1 MVDLA
6 SLRISVDSRD
16 VKKAEADLSS
26 MSNTA
31 GNTSAAVDRLSASN
45 NRLAQAVA
53 SSHKPTIDAVKYINQ
68 LQYEVESVGKS
79 ALQLKALEIRMAAA
93 RAPTAELAKEIRS
106 LGAELINAER
116 AASRAGNGAAGIP
129 AVARS
134 SGLASHHV
142 QNLTFQL
149 QDMFVGLASGQR
161 PMTVFMQQGTQ
172 VAGIMQQAGMG
183 VGGFAKEIVK
193 MGAAAAGALL
203 VNPIFLAIAAA
214 AGVAYVA
221 FQDFNDEVKKSGELD
236 RYAASLGLTAEEM
249 KKLGPVGITVMDV
262 VKGVW
267 QTISE
272 GLGLESIFSA
282 IGGFFTDLF
291 RGVAATAVDLTAG
304 LYGVF
309 VGTYKGIVKVW
320 DMLPAAFADLTIS
333 AVNFSIRA
341 LEGLVNKS
349 IGLINSMISQI
360 NKVAGALN
368 LPAIGLLS
376 QVNIPE
382 LQNNYAGAGKKA
394 GAAFVGEIMQ
404 ATKDARGAMSG
415 FASEV
420 GKNTLGQAMKRIGAD
435 GKALI
440 DERTARKAGEKAGKA
455 AGDDFAKSLQKTVS
469 ATLGDLMGNMQGF
482 SADFLKNYGKGSL
495 EEMQKIVAEI
505 DRARAAAD
513 EKTARELAENIKTAT
528 DGAQM
533 IADIIGGSIGD
544 GIKQLSDVLS
554 KNFPDFMAKA
564 GRSFKGIKDSLDGL
578 LGSVGTSLGELGAG
592 AQVGTAVNSIVGGS
606 KTGAQVGG
614 ALGSAI
620 GGPVGAIAGSILGS
634 VVGGLFK
641 KTKSASATIAAQA
654 GKLDVAGLVGNNA
667 QFKQTANT
675 LAGAVIS
682 GLNNAANALG
692 AEITNAINLSIGQRK
707 GKFVVDTLG
716 QGRTK
721 GSGTMSFATEA
732 EAISFAIDKALRDG
746 VFSGIEA
753 GTERLLKGFGDVEG
767 RLAKAVDFESVFT
780 SLRKELD
787 PLGFAIEALDKRFAT
802 LRQTFQ
808 EAGATTEEY
817 AKLEQLYQI
826 ERTKAVEANTKAVK
840 DETVALEKEAAAL
853 ELARQAKEMEIT
865 LLELQGNAVGALA
878 MRREQELSAMDASLQ
893 SMQRLIYAQQDIN
906 AAQEALSA
914 ARQQEQSAIGDLRSA
929 IAMLDAGVTA
939 AEAKLQ
945 EAIRAQRQR
954 DIEAMR
960 NQMAGLDAIIGR
972 RETAQQALRRA
983 YDAEIGRIDAEISK
997 RNDNIKSLEAAYSSQ
1012 ASIMQGTIDQFRDL
1026 ASTLRDFASTIIPI
1040 NGTGTQSL
1048 EALRRRFA
1056 EVTRAALGGDTAAMG
1071 EVAGVGGQL
1080 RESIMANATD
1090 RTSMLRQLYA
1100 LQNQTLEF
1108 ANQADQ
1114 QASIAEQQL
1123 STLRAQYDAMIAAE
1137 QNAISSYEA
1146 QKEALTAQVEQFII
1160 LNERTLSVDEAIKQL
1175 QTAEQAA
1182 INAEMQKAQLQQQID
1197 GLIALDANIISVEEA
1212 QRELAEAQAT
1222 RDNLMAEVNKNG
1234 FAQLIAV
1241 TEKTGT
1247 EMARVAMS
1255 AIQAAQTAITQAQNA
1270 LNAANEAKSL
1280 ASAAVAAA
1288 QTAATTA
1295 AVTAAQTTTSL
1306 ILGTTTAINDNMIM
1320 SEAQNAV
1327 NTYTGGGAGSN
1338 FFGMD
1343 RKILPYANGGF
1354 HSGGLRIVGENGPE
1368 LEATGPSRI
1377 YNSNQ
1382 LSNAFGGNATA
1393 AEVRAMRDE
1402 LRLAMYQ
1409 IAKNTGKSY
1418 DLMNRWDGDGLPPER
1433 NVA

>member
-106 LGAELINAER
+106 LGAELIKTER
-116 AASRAGNGAAGIP
+116 AAGRAGNGAAGIP
-129 AVARS
+129 AIGKS
-134 SGLASHHV
+134 SALAGHHV

-149 QDMFVGLASGQR
+149 QDIFVGLASGQK

-172 VAGIMQQAGMG
+172 VAGIMQQAGLG
-183 VGGFAKEIVK
+183 VGGFAKEIAK
-193 MGAAAAGALL
+193 MTAAAAGALL

-221 FQDFNDEVKKSGELD
+221 FQDFNSEVKKSGELD
-236 RYAASLGLTAEEM
+236 RYAAGLGLTAEEM
-249 KKLGPVGITVMDV
+249 KKLGPIGITVMDV

-272 GLGLESIFSA
+272 GLGLESIFSS

-349 IGLINSMISQI
+349 IDLINAMITQA

-368 LPAIGLLS
+368 LPTIGLLS
-376 QVNIPE
+376 QINIPE

-394 GAAFVGEIMQ
+394 GAAFVGEIAQ
-404 ATKDARGAMSG
+404 ATKDARGAMAG
-415 FASEV
+415 FGATIGDNIV
-420 GKNTLGQAMKRIGAD
+420 GQAKKRLSGQA
-435 GKALI
+435 KELI

-455 AGDDFAKSLQKTVS
+455 AGDDFAKSLQKTVT

-641 KTKSASATIAAQA
+641 KTKSASATIAAEA

-721 GSGTMSFATEA
+721 GGGTMSFATEA

-767 RLAKAVDFESVFT
+767 RLAKAVDFENVFT

-787 PLGFAIEALDKRFAT
+787 PLGFAIENLDKRFAD
-802 LRQTFQ
+802 LRKTFA
-808 EAGATTEEY
+808 EAGATSEEY

-826 ERTKAVEANTKAVK
+826 ERGKAVEANTKAAK
-840 DETVALEKEAAAL
+840 DETAAM
-853 ELARQAKEMEIT
+853 ELARQAKELEIT
-865 LLELQGNAVGALA
+865 LVELEGNAVGALA

-893 SMQRLIYAQQDIN
+893 SMQRLIYAQEDIN
-906 AAQEALSA
+906 SAQEALTA
-914 ARQQEQSAIGDLRSA
+914 ARQAEQSAIGDLRSA
-929 IAMLDAGVTA
+929 IEQLDAGVAA

-945 EAIRAQRQR
+945 EAIRGQRQR
-954 DIEAMR
+954 EIEALR
-960 NQMAGLDAIIGR
+960 SQITQLDAIIAR
-972 RETAQQALRRA
+972 RDVAQQALRRA
-983 YDAEIGRIDAEISK
+983 YDAEISRIDAEIGK

-1012 ASIMQGTIDQFRDL
+1012 ANVIQGTIEQFRDF
-1026 ASTLRDFASTIIPI
+1026 ASSLRDFASTIIPM
-1040 NGTGTQSL
+1040 NGSGPQSL

-1056 EVTRAALGGDTAAMG
+1056 DVTQAALGGDRAAMG
-1071 EVAGVGGQL
+1071 QVTGVGGQL
-1080 RESIMANATD
+1080 RESIIANATD

-1100 LQNQTLEF
+1100 LQSQTLQF

-1114 QASIAEQQL
+1114 QGTIAEQQL
-1123 STLRAQYDAMIAAE
+1123 AALRAQYDAMIAAE
-1137 QNAISSYEA
+1137 QNAIANYEA
-1146 QKEALTAQVEQFII
+1146 QKVALTAQVEQLIQ
-1160 LNERTLSVDEAIKQL
+1160 LNEQTLSVNEGIRQL
-1175 QTAEQAA
+1175 ETAEAA
-1182 INAEMQKAQLQQQID
+1182 AAAAEIQQAQLEQQVNS
-1197 GLIALDANIISVEEA
+1197 LIALDANIISVEEA
-1212 QRELAEAQAT
+1212 QRELAEAQAA
-1222 RDNLMAEVNKNG
+1222 RDSVLAEINKNG
-1234 FAQLIAV
+1234 FTQLIAV
-1241 TEKTGT
+1241 TAQTGAQ
-1247 EMARVAMS
+1247 MASAAMTAISTAQS
-1255 AIQAAQTAITQAQNA
+1255 AIAQAQTALT
-1270 LNAANEAKSL
+1270 AANEAKVG
-1280 ASAAVAAA
+1280 AAAAAAAAQAAANAAAATTAAAANVAAANAAAA
-1288 QTAATTA
+1288 QTA
-1295 AVTAAQTTTSL
+1295 VNDNTSMTQ
-1306 ILGTTTAINDNMIM
+1306 IQTAID
-1320 SEAQNAV
+1320 
-1327 NTYTGGGAGSN
+1327 TYTGGGAGSN

-1393 AEVRAMRDE
+1393 AEVKAMRDE

-1418 DLMNRWDGDGLPPER
+1418 DLLDRWNGDGLPPER